1 MQFDPT
7 DMVSAINRIKRAQ
20 GQLGGVLRMLGE
32 GRDCED
38 ILTPSLPPSSVHS
51 IAPGPPSCQPGS
63 SNGQWRRH
71 RPHRHQEDGEA
82 LFLSLAQS
90 VPPAEVDPQHQASPT
105 GGRLSPDG

>member
-71 RPHRHQEDGEA
+71 RPASTSRRWRS
-82 LFLSLAQS
+82 SLP
-90 VPPAEVDPQHQASPT
+90 VLGPIGPASR
-105 GGRLSPDG
+105 G